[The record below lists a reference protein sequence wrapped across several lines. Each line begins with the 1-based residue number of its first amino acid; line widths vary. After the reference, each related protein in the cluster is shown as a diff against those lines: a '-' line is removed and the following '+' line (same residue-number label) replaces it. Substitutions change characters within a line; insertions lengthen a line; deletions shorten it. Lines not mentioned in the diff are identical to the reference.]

1 MSNWRTKTN
10 GTGVSLSLVFDT
22 KAAMNTYIAD
32 NVNKLKPGQQ
42 FLIKDS
48 TSCEYWWNGSAAVPL
63 RGEMSSDID
72 LDDYV
77 TKDGVEL
84 LKNKTIEAPTIREA
98 VPIAFTEHDLPTIE
112 SEDAYNWKVACY
124 GEGIGFVALSNSTI
138 GLFSADGET
147 WQETTLPEAHDW
159 GVIAFG
165 NGRFVAATSNLS
177 LVSTDGKNWEIGQL
191 AFGSQSW
198 GYQICYA
205 LKKFWINSWQ
215 NDNFQYSTDGL
226 TWEKISGVGRYKWAS
241 IGGNDNIVVAIANNT
256 ADIKYSTDG
265 TNFQLSHLSLNG
277 YWSDVIYDSD
287 TKKFIAIA
295 NCILYNVS
303 DSRYSISSDGINW
316 ETKTFPRTG
325 RWGTCNCAGDGHIL
339 VVQNGLNWLLESS
352 DAENWTQI
360 NLPNSWSGIRI
371 CYGNYKFIWF
381 SSTDNTYLVA
391 QTRQDTT
398 LTPSTLATKADIA
411 AIDLSPYATTSDVSA
426 TYATKSNPQLSG
438 GTIDGSS
445 ATNVWLN
452 ETCRLT
458 TSKLLSSDGSTLTFP
473 SSSGTIATMAD
484 IEEHTPDLS
493 TYVTLDGRET
503 LTNKTLTSPIINS
516 VIVSNNN
523 NIALPSAAGTL
534 TTLAGRET
542 LTNKTLTSPIIN
554 EIVTTDN
561 VTLALPSAAGTLA
574 TQSWVNTQIGNIGI
588 DIQLYN
594 LTGRAST
601 TISSSWNWFYLLKL
615 TSKIYVLSFSCTVDG
630 TLAQGTTYQ
639 LIPAST
645 LITSSSHTIYVNI
658 IKSSST
664 GGFTQILTL
673 STNGLEMCCNGG
685 STINGQVFSTTQ
697 LLVLS
702 GNETITINLE

>member
-1 MSNWRTKTN
+1 MRTSSDWRTKTN

-84 LKNKTIEAPTIREA
+84 LKNKTIEAPTIRER
-98 VPIAFTEHDLPTIE
+98 VSHLTFVEKELPEIDTDSRFPISTC
-112 SEDAYNWKVACY
+112 CY
-124 GEGIGFVALSNSTI
+124 GEGVGFVALTNDGR
-138 GLFSADGET
+138 GLFSPDGDNWELF
-147 WQETTLPEAHDW
+147 TLPEEASNAAWANFCFTNH
-159 GVIAFG
+159 
-165 NGRFVAATSNLS
+165 RFMASSDQHIIT
-177 LVSTDGKNWEIGQL
+177 STDGKNWTHYNYPSPISSGAYPQMAA
-191 AFGSQSW
+191 AFGKFYFLRWYASKL
-198 GYQICYA
+198 GYTTDGTDWNYISIPSLKWLFLCGGKSKDGTERLLAVVNGANYA
-205 LKKFWINSWQ
+205 Y
-215 NDNFQYSTDGL
+215 YSVDGL
-226 TWEKISGVGRYKWAS
+226 TL
-241 IGGNDNIVVAIANNT
+241 
-256 ADIKYSTDG
+256 IKTD
-265 TNFQLSHLSLNG
+265 LP
-277 YWSDVIYDSD
+277 WSDYWNQAKTNGITYIIHKANVNYFYSDDSLTNWNSAKLPATPNSNAYWTIYDD
-287 TKKFIAIA
+287 KFLYQASATA
-295 NCILYNVS
+295 NKM
-303 DSRYSISSDGINW
+303 YSSSDGVHWDTIDLPKDW
-316 ETKTFPRTG
+316 KVK
-325 RWGTCNCAGDGHIL
+325 CVCAGNDKVI
-339 VVQNGLNWLLESS
+339 S
-352 DAENWTQI
+352 
-360 NLPNSWSGIRI
+360 
-371 CYGNYKFIWF
+371 F
-381 SSTDNTYLVA
+381 SSSDNTYLIA
-391 QTRQDTT
+391 DTRQDTT

-516 VIVSNNN
+516 VIVSNDN

-534 TTLAGRET
+534 ATLAGRET

-615 TSKIYVLSFSCTVDG
+615 TSKIYVLSFSCTV
-630 TLAQGTTYQ
+630 
-639 LIPAST
+639 ST
-645 LITSSSHTIYVNI
+645 RNHISIDPSID
-658 IKSSST
+658 
-664 GGFTQILTL
+664 
-673 STNGLEMCCNGG
+673 
-685 STINGQVFSTTQ
+685 IN
-697 LLVLS
+697 
-702 GNETITINLE
+702 N